1 MMKKRMLAMV
11 LTGTM
16 CASLLVGC
24 SGGTEAQGSE
34 NASAD
39 DTYNIAMIVKLKDSH
54 FNKVMAGAQ
63 AYADEH
69 DNVSVDIQIPT
80 SATAYDE
87 QMNMIETTL
96 GNTEYDAVIISPQ
109 QSDTAGTLVANTDK
123 VVVAL
128 DTDFTSEKKATFV
141 GTGNKDA
148 AKEAGQYAAE
158 KMIEQGVE
166 KPTAVIMAGVQG
178 DETHD
183 ARMNGYK
190 EGFEGAG
197 GTVIDVQ
204 YCEGLAD
211 RASDNM
217 EAVIQKYPEGVN
229 VIFSTND
236 DMGMAVVKRIMDSN
250 NEAYANSMVCGFDGN
265 QAAIEAIQDGTLA
278 LDVAQN
284 GFDMGYKAVEA
295 AVAVLNGETVESFI
309 DSGSTV
315 VDEGNVEDFVA
326 DMKAKGLWE

>member
-1 MMKKRMLAMV
+1 MMKKKMLAMA
-11 LTGTM
+11 LTGAM

-24 SGGTEAQGSE
+24 SDAESQSSE
-34 NASAD
+34 NASSD
-39 DTYNIAMIVKLKDSH
+39 GTYNIAMIVKLKDSH

-69 DNVSVDIQIPT
+69 SNVSLDIQAPT

-96 GNTEYDAVIISPQ
+96 SNTAYDAVIISPQ
-109 QSDTAGTLVANTDK
+109 QSDTTGTLVANTDK
-123 VVVAL
+123 VIVAL
-128 DTDFTSEKKATFV
+128 DTDFDSDKKSAFV
-141 GTGNKDA
+141 GTGNEEA
-148 AKEAGQYAAE
+148 AREAGKNAAE
-158 KMIEQGVE
+158 KAIEQGIE
-166 KPTAVIMAGVQG
+166 QPTAVIMAGVQG

-190 EGFEGAG
+190 EGFESAG

-217 EAVIQKYPEGVN
+217 EAVIQKYPDGVN

-236 DMGMAVVKRIMDSN
+236 DMAMAVIKRITDSN
-250 NEAYANSMVCGFDGN
+250 NAAYEDTIVCGFDGN
-265 QAAIEAIQDGTLA
+265 QSAIEAVQDGSLA

-284 GFDMGYKAVEA
+284 GYDMGYKAMEA
-295 AVAVLNGETVESFI
+295 AVAALSGETVESFI

-315 VDEGNVEDFVA
+315 VDSSNVEDFIS

>member
-158 KMIEQGVE
+158 K
-166 KPTAVIMAGVQG
+166 
-178 DETHD
+178 
-183 ARMNGYK
+183 
-190 EGFEGAG
+190 
-197 GTVIDVQ
+197 
-204 YCEGLAD
+204 
-211 RASDNM
+211 
-217 EAVIQKYPEGVN
+217 
-229 VIFSTND
+229 
-236 DMGMAVVKRIMDSN
+236 
-250 NEAYANSMVCGFDGN
+250 
-265 QAAIEAIQDGTLA
+265 
-278 LDVAQN
+278 
-284 GFDMGYKAVEA
+284 
-295 AVAVLNGETVESFI
+295 
-309 DSGSTV
+309 
-315 VDEGNVEDFVA
+315 
-326 DMKAKGLWE
+326 